1 MKKIDLHIHTTC
13 SDGVFTP
20 KQILEKVTNFEMDVF
35 SITDHDNIDG
45 FLEVKDCMPENG
57 PELIPGVEISSN
69 HNDKDVHIL
78 AYFFDPDNAELKK
91 MLGNIHTGRFQRAE
105 QILER
110 LQKIN
115 INISMERI
123 RELAGGNDLI
133 GRPHIAR
140 AIIEAGLCRNTQDV
154 FDKFLGED
162 CPGFVP
168 KPAPSS
174 EEVIKLI
181 KETGGVSVLAHPYTL
196 RSDEILYELIEL
208 GIDGME
214 VFYAKHNAFNTK
226 FFNEVAITNKLIR
239 TGGTDFHGDG
249 IDLEFFGKFFP
260 PEEIIEDLERAR
272 NLRRT

>member
-20 KQILEKVTNFEMDVF
+20 KQLLDKVRKFEMDVF

-45 FLEVKDCMPENG
+45 FLEVKEYIGEND
-57 PELIPGVEISSN
+57 PELIPGVEISSI
-69 HNDKDVHIL
+69 HKDKDVHIL
-78 AYFFDPDNAELKK
+78 AYFFDPENEELKK
-91 MLGNIHTGRFQRAE
+91 ILGNIHTGRFERAI

-110 LQKIN
+110 LKKIN

-133 GRPHIAR
+133 GRPHVAR
-140 AIIEAGLCRNTQDV
+140 AIIEAGLCRNTQEV

-168 KPAPSS
+168 KPAPTS
-174 EEVIKLI
+174 EEVVRIIKQA
-181 KETGGVSVLAHPYTL
+181 GGVSVLAHPYTL
-196 RSDEILYELIEL
+196 RSDEVLYELIGL
-208 GIDGME
+208 GIDGIE

-226 FFNEVAITNKLIR
+226 FYNEVAQKNKLIR

-249 IDLEFFGKFFP
+249 IDLEFFGIFFP
-260 PEEIIEDLERAR
+260 PEEIFEDLERAR
-272 NLRRT
+272 NLRG